1 MALDPNK
8 ATGDTQTPEQ
18 LQQMLEEMQRKLN
31 ESEQARLDLE
41 GKNQDLTSSVQTLEG
56 KVVELSKT
64 PAAAKPVKVKKESV
78 LVISAT
84 EYSYDIGDGV
94 KVTPEAPV
102 RAERYEGNLL
112 DSQMKAGYIVVFE
125 G

>member
-18 LQQMLEEMQRKLN
+18 LQAQLEDMQRKLN
-31 ESEQARLDLE
+31 EAEQARLDLE

-56 KVVELSKT
+56 KVVELSKA
-64 PAAAKPVKVKKESV
+64 PAPAKAVKVKKESV

-84 EYSYDIGDGV
+84 EYSYDVGDGV
-94 KVTPEAPV
+94 KVTPDAPV

-112 DSQMKAGYIVVFE
+112 DAQMKAGYIVVFE